1 MRVARLTLP
10 SERPEG
16 IQMTEESR
24 DADADVIAIRLDS
37 IAQLFHSLDPLP
49 FREKDLDKDAADYIV
64 SWARE
69 LPRDRPFRIAVYLP
83 EAQLALP
90 EAKDIGPAVRQ
101 FFAYRAQESG
111 LELKE
116 LFRVGRRSLAI
127 GMTVLLLA
135 VIARQTVAARFEP
148 GPLVTIVEESL
159 LIFAWVANWR
169 PIEIFLYDWWPIV
182 RRRKLS
188 ERLAAAE
195 VELRPYGPG
204 QQRERLL
211 PMG

>member
-1 MRVARLTLP
+1 MV
-10 SERPEG
+10 E
-16 IQMTEESR
+16 QSR

-49 FREKDLDKDAADYIV
+49 FREKDLDKDAEEYIV

-69 LPRDRPFRIAVYLP
+69 LPRDRPFKIAVYLP

-90 EAKDIGPAVRQ
+90 EAKDIGPAVSQ
-101 FFAYRAQESG
+101 FFAYRAQEIG

-127 GMTVLLLA
+127 GMSVLLLA
-135 VIARQTVAARFEP
+135 VIARQAVAARFEP
-148 GPLVTIVEESL
+148 GPLVTIIEESL

-182 RRRKLS
+182 RRRSLYR
-188 ERLAAAE
+188 RLAEAS
-195 VELRPYGPG
+195 VELRPYALGE
-204 QQRERLL
+204 ERRQLL
-211 PMG
+211 PKG